1 MLGSRSD
8 IKIRKGKLADATSVA
23 ETFSQSWQQAY
34 RGIIPHL
41 HLENMIRRRGAEWW
55 TSVIRSGDSLIVL
68 EKSGAI
74 VGYATL
80 GFSRTRGPYQGEI
93 YELYIAP
100 VHQGLGLG
108 EHLFEACRHS
118 LDQRRLK
125 GLIVWALAENTMA
138 TDFYWRRGGR
148 PVKQAFE
155 TIGDQKL
162 EKIAFAWSS

>member
-8 IKIRKGKLADATSVA
+8 IKVRKGRLSDAKSVA
-23 ETFSQSWQQAY
+23 ETFRKSWSQSY
-34 RGIIPHL
+34 RGLIPHVY
-41 HLENMIRRRGAEWW
+41 LENMIRRRGTDWW
-55 TSVIRSGDSLIVL
+55 ANVIKSGDSLIVL
-68 EKSGAI
+68 EKAGDI

-100 VHQGLGLG
+100 VFQGLGLG
-108 EHLFEACRHS
+108 EHLFEASRHG

-125 GLIVWALAENTMA
+125 GLIVWALAENTRA

-155 TIGDQKL
+155 TIGGQKL
-162 EKIAFAWSS
+162 EKIAFGWSS